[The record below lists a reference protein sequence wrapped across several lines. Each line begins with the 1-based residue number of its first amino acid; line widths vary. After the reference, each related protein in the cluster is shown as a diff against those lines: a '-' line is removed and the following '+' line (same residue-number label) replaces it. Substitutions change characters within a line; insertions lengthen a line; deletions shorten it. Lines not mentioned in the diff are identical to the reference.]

1 MIKAI
6 VKRLIP
12 FYSSYIKS
20 ASSSIHNQS
29 YFNYVKFRITGICN
43 RGGTIQ
49 YIRHVPLQIQEKYM
63 WGVMQA

>member
-43 RGGTIQ
+43 RGGVLSSTSDMYHCKSKKNIC
-49 YIRHVPLQIQEKYM
+49 
-63 WGVMQA
+63 GV